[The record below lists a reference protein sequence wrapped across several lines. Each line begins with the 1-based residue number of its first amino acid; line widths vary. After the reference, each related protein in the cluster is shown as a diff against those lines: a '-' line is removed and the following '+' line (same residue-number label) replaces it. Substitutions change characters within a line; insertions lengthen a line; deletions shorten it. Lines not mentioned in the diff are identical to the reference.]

1 MRRAATMTIALVVA
15 AIGCGEDRTA
25 PFPSSTHEV
34 VKPPDEPPT
43 PRTPDPAVQP
53 APDEERLDAD
63 AGPDAGLATSPLPP
77 GKPMLLEFTRD
88 HCLPCEIMAPWM
100 KELRKEHAGR
110 VQIVEIN
117 IDRKEN
123 KPLARYFKAR
133 SIPTQVYVD
142 ERGRE
147 LSRHVG
153 LATKPQM
160 QRTMKRHGF
169 LPAPHGDHA
178 DPPTKKK
185 KTRK

>member
-1 MRRAATMTIALVVA
+1 MRATTILAGLLAAAVG
-15 AIGCGEDRTA
+15 GCGDDRDARPPLKA
-25 PFPSSTHEV
+25 PVVRSAPAEPEV
-34 VKPPDEPPT
+34 EEEPP
-43 PRTPDPAVQP
+43 
-53 APDEERLDAD
+53 AD
-63 AGPDAGLATSPLPP
+63 AGPADAGPTTSPLPP

-110 VQIVEIN
+110 VQILEIN

-142 ERGRE
+142 ARGRE
-147 LSRHVG
+147 VSRHVG

-169 LPAPHGDHA
+169 LSAAHDEHDEPA
-178 DPPTKKK
+178 KKK
-185 KTRK
+185 KKRKRK